1 MLVRMAIFA
10 IGFILSHSA
19 FAQTIDFSI
28 SKDSAQFQ
36 LIETVK
42 SDALKR
48 TQYGVGLLYAER
60 GPEETLMGNLGMQV
74 SGLAGIEAPG
84 LTFGAGVEAFLIDI
98 EQYAVSSITLHGL
111 VRYAAPAFD
120 RFAFT
125 GEVYFGPSPVT
136 FMDGKD
142 FLMSV
147 FRLSYEILPGTEVY
161 AGFRKARTTIDG
173 GPELTVEEGGNI
185 GLRLSF

>member
-1 MLVRMAIFA
+1 MLVRV
-10 IGFILSHSA
+10 IGFTLA
-19 FAQTIDFSI
+19 VALTQPVFAQSIDFNI

-36 LIETVK
+36 LIQN
-42 SDALKR
+42 LKR
-48 TQYGVGLLYAER
+48 DEIKRTDYGIGLLYAER
-60 GPEETLMGNLGMQV
+60 GTEETLVGHFGIQV

-84 LTFGAGVEAFLIDI
+84 LTFGAGLEAFLVDI
-98 EQYAVSSITLHGL
+98 QEYAVSSITLHGL

-125 GEVYFGPSPVT
+125 AEVFFGPSPVT

-142 FLMSV
+142 FLMSAY
-147 FRLSYEILPGTEVY
+147 RLSYEILPGTEVY
-161 AGFRKARTTIDG
+161 AGYRKAETTIDG
-173 GPELTVEEGGNI
+173 GPELTVEEGGRI